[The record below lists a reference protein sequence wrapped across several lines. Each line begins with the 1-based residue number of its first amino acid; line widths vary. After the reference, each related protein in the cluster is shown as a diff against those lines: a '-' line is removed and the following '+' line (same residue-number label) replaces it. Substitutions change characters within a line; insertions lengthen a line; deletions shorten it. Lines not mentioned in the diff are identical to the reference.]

1 MGALKR
7 ALAVGILLVA
17 GFMAVFLPTH
27 EASARGRGGIG
38 RPGVGPGG
46 VARRPVPVA
55 GVARRTTR
63 RMVRRS
69 AIYVTTLPY
78 ACPTIIIEGAIY
90 YQCGP
95 TYYVGGGTRY
105 EVVYVDGGGGGDEDD
120 YDDDEDDDD

>member
-7 ALAVGILLVA
+7 ALVVGVLLLA
-17 GFMAVFLPTH
+17 GLVTSFFLTH
-27 EASARGRGGIG
+27 EASARGGRGGIG

-78 ACPTIIIEGAIY
+78 ACPTIIIEGASY
-90 YQCGP
+90 YQCGA
-95 TYYVGGGTRY
+95 TYYVTSGTRY
-105 EVVYVDGGGGGDEDD
+105 EVAYVDGGDD
-120 YDDDEDDDD
+120 DDDDDDEGDDD